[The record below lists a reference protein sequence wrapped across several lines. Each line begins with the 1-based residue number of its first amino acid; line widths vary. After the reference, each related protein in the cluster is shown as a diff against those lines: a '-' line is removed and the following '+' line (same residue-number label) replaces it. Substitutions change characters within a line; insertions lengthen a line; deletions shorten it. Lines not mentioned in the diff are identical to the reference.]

1 MAVRP
6 MPIPVLLYHSIS
18 DAPEDSIAPYTVT
31 PDIFERQLDAIV
43 GRRQALT
50 LSRLA
55 ECLAGRAELPES
67 PVVITFDDGFA
78 DNLTVGAPQL
88 ASRGLSA
95 TVFVTSGYLD
105 RPGMLTPMQVSELD
119 SAGIEVGAHAHTHRP
134 MDELSIGAARE
145 EILRS
150 KAALEDILGR
160 ALASFAYP
168 HGYSTAAIRAAVRDT
183 GFLSACGVKNALSH
197 AGDDPWCIARLT
209 VRADTTME
217 RFECWLSGD
226 GAPVASPHE
235 ALQTR
240 AWRTAR
246 RVRRAVTG

>member
-50 LSRLA
+50 VSRLA

-78 DNLTVGAPQL
+78 DNLTAAAPRL

-95 TVFVTSGYLD
+95 TVFVTCCWTACTF
-105 RPGMLTPMQVSELD
+105 LTTC
-119 SAGIEVGAHAHTHRP
+119 AGVFPPHPHPAAKHE
-134 MDELSIGAARE
+134 SI
-145 EILRS
+145 
-150 KAALEDILGR
+150 
-160 ALASFAYP
+160 
-168 HGYSTAAIRAAVRDT
+168 STASRAAV
-183 GFLSACGVKNALSH
+183 K
-197 AGDDPWCIARLT
+197 
-209 VRADTTME
+209 ADLP
-217 RFECWLSGD
+217 RN
-226 GAPVASPHE
+226 
-235 ALQTR
+235 
-240 AWRTAR
+240 
-246 RVRRAVTG
+246 